1 MVSSASFGRAVE
13 NLFLLLLDNYSNCL
27 PLFSGTVS
35 KMATSEA
42 EKAGSLNLIMAVS
55 DSYSSYS
62 TIVLQCVG
70 LQGMKVM

>member
-1 MVSSASFGRAVE
+1 MGAGVDMALEVGRRQ
-13 NLFLLLLDNYSNCL
+13 
-27 PLFSGTVS
+27 SGTKKPTKKPTEKAGR

-42 EKAGSLNLIMAVS
+42 EEAGSLNLIMAVS